1 MKIFYQLL
9 TGVHLVTSS
18 SVERSRNLN
27 GKIQDSKIFKSGFWF
42 SYGRTLLFRGF
53 WSLVN
58 FNFLGSLM
66 LFYKLKPTFIPDSL
80 IDYVSF
86 QQLLLYWGLC
96 VPAECDSR
104 SITQIL
110 DNLIEGWFSR
120 CWILNVF
127 TSWEDRCRWRD
138 GMQTWQISCP
148 SHDLKC

>member
-1 MKIFYQLL
+1 M
-9 TGVHLVTSS
+9 TSS
-18 SVERSRNLN
+18 SVDGSWNLN
-27 GKIQDSKIFKSGFWF
+27 GQIQDSKTCKSGFWF

-53 WSLVN
+53 LN
-58 FNFLGSLM
+58 FGQFSSHRHSNAFLQIE
-66 LFYKLKPTFIPDSL
+66 IPDSL

-120 CWILNVF
+120 C
-127 TSWEDRCRWRD
+127 
-138 GMQTWQISCP
+138 
-148 SHDLKC
+148 

>member
-18 SVERSRNLN
+18 SVDGSWNLK
-27 GKIQDSKIFKSGFWF
+27 GQIQDSKTCKSGFWF

-53 WSLVN
+53 WTLVN
-58 FNFLGSLM
+58 FHFIGTLDNAFLQIE
-66 LFYKLKPTFIPDSL
+66 IPDSL

-110 DNLIEGWFSR
+110 DNLIEGLFSR

-127 TSWEDRCRWRD
+127 TSWEDTCRWRD
-138 GMQTWQISCP
+138 GMQAWQIACP